1 MNAGSIMALASQ
13 VSPFSFPYAN
23 AALTAFSFTRL
34 RAGTNEKNDS
44 NSYFKDRSPSH
55 PAAPPK
61 RGRG

>member
-1 MNAGSIMALASQ
+1 MDVSSIK
-13 VSPFSFPYAN
+13 VSPLSFPYAN
-23 AALTAFSFTRL
+23 AVLTPFSFTRL
-34 RAGTNEKNDS
+34 RTGTIEKNDS